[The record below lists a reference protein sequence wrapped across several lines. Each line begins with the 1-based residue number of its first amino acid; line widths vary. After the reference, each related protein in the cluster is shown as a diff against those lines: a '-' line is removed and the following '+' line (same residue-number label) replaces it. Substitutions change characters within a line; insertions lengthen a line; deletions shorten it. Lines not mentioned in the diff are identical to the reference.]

1 MTSKIK
7 QFIFQ
12 EPDVEWFLLESCLP
26 WLKLNI
32 DVPAEQMYEEAIK
45 LKTSFTEYRE
55 TNSKGWKSLCIH
67 GITSNHIYDYT
78 HYDEYKKLDQ
88 DSVPYQF
95 TEISNKCPVTVNF
108 LKKAFFNTN
117 FFRVRYML
125 LEPGG
130 YIEPHV
136 DMPKKTLAPIN
147 IALNNPENCIF
158 KMKGFGY
165 VPFSPGQ
172 AFMLDTSNEHIVY
185 NGSNEPRIHLI
196 VHCNYKII
204 NSTQRSQWAELLN
217 DSLSHTLALHKRY

>member
-26 WLKLNI
+26 WIKLNI

-45 LKTSFTEYRE
+45 LKEYFTEYRE
-55 TNSKGWKSLCIH
+55 TNSNGWKSLCIH
-67 GITSNHIYDYT
+67 GITSSHIYDYT
-78 HYDEYKKLDQ
+78 HYDEYKNLDQ
-88 DSVPYQF
+88 DNVPYRF
-95 TEISNKCPVTVNF
+95 TDISNKCPITVNF
-108 LKKAFFNTN
+108 LKKTFFNTG

-147 IALNNPENCIF
+147 IALNNPKNCIF
-158 KMKGFGY
+158 KMKGYGY
-165 VPFSPGQ
+165 VPLSTGQ

-185 NGSNEPRIHLI
+185 NGSSEPRIHLI
-196 VHCNYKII
+196 VHCNYRTIT
-204 NSTQRSQWAELLN
+204 NTQRVEWTELLN
-217 DSLSHTLALHKRY
+217 DSLSYTLAQHKRY